1 MRVATRWSVFLAL
14 CAWAV
19 TGPAWS
25 QAYPQRPIRIVT
37 HSAPGGFELYV
48 RLIAPKLSEALGR
61 PVVVENKVGANGN
74 VAMVDVARAPAD
86 GYTLLFAATGALTIN
101 ASIYDQNPV
110 DPIAEFDP
118 VAMVATVPMIW
129 VAGPKSGIGSLAD
142 YVQQARAAPGKV
154 NFALAANGSLNHL
167 VYEGLKQANKLELI
181 TIAYK
186 STPGAQQDVIGGTVP
201 VMVDSMGA
209 AMGHLR
215 GGSLVLLAVT
225 SKTRAE
231 GFPNVPTVIEL
242 GFDNREYLGWY
253 GVLAPKGT
261 PAAIIERLNTEI
273 NKAMQAPEI
282 AERVKALGAAPAPG
296 TAERFRQFMLDERAK
311 WGGIA
316 RAANIRLQ

>member
-1 MRVATRWSVFLAL
+1 M
-14 CAWAV
+14 
-19 TGPAWS
+19 
-25 QAYPQRPIRIVT
+25 
-37 HSAPGGFELYV
+37 
-48 RLIAPKLSEALGR
+48 LGAGA
-61 PVVVENKVGANGN
+61 VVVAMPLAFAQAGNTARILVGFPPGQAT
-74 VAMVDVARAPAD
+74 DQVARLVAD
-86 GYTLLFAATGALTIN
+86 RLTGALGYTVIVEN
-101 ASIYDQNPV
+101 MPGQGGSIALSRLAKAPPD
-110 DPIAEFDP
+110 
-118 VAMVATVPMIW
+118 
-129 VAGPKSGIGSLAD
+129 GSLMSLS
-142 YVQQARAAPGKV
+142 
-154 NFALAANGSLNHL
+154 ALAAYVVNQ
-167 VYEGLKQANKLELI
+167 GLKQANKLDLI

-261 PAAIIERLNTEI
+261 PAAIIERLNAEI

-296 TAERFRQFMLDERAK
+296 TAERFCQFMVDERAK